1 MRGQQV
7 HSVRQAGIGNER
19 AGSER
24 AGTVRWRPVEQVNVG
39 VLGLGEVA
47 QIIHLPLLHSLSD
60 RFQIQSICDIS
71 PGLLGAVGDRYGIA
85 VSDRYEDPFA
95 LVRRPDLDAVF
106 VLNSDE
112 YHADCV
118 IAAAQ
123 CGKHVL
129 VEKPMCLTLTEAEA
143 IIRARDETGV
153 RVMVGYMRRFAPAFV
168 QAVAEVRGLG
178 KINYARIRDIIG
190 RNRLIIDQSSVVLR
204 YDDIS
209 EVAKLDRT
217 ARAERLVR
225 EAIGD
230 ARPDIVGAYRFLL
243 GLNSH
248 DISAMRELL
257 GMPRGVVSARHWN
270 AGRFLTVV
278 FAYDGY
284 CAVLESGVDEQ
295 LRFDA
300 HIEVYGIT
308 KSMRVQYDSPY
319 IRHLPTTL
327 VINETIGDAY
337 QQRVERPTYKDPYT
351 HEIEHFHEVVTMDV
365 SPKTTPEDFMDD
377 LRLMRLIVD
386 ALRAEP
392 FAVRSSTRV
401 V

>member
-1 MRGQQV
+1 MGRR
-7 HSVRQAGIGNER
+7 H
-19 AGSER
+19 
-24 AGTVRWRPVEQVNVG
+24 VEQVKVG
-39 VLGLGEVA
+39 VIGLGEVA
-47 QIIHLPLLHSLSD
+47 QIIHLPILQSLSD
-60 RFQIQSICDIS
+60 RFRIQAICDIS
-71 PGLLGAVGDRYGIA
+71 PGLLRAVGDRYGVEDA
-85 VSDRYEDPFA
+85 DRYDDPFA
-95 LVRRPDLDAVF
+95 LVQRPDLDAIF

-123 CGKHVL
+123 SGKHVL
-129 VEKPMCLTLTEAEA
+129 VEKPMCLTLGEAEA
-143 IIRARDETGV
+143 IIRARDASGV
-153 RVMVGYMRRFAPAFV
+153 LIMVGYMRRFAPAFV
-168 QAVAEVRGLG
+168 QAVAEVRELG

-190 RNRLIIDQSSVVLR
+190 RNRLIVDQSSVVLR
-204 YDDIS
+204 YDYIP
-209 EVAKLDRT
+209 EAAKLDRA

-225 EAIGD
+225 EAIGE
-230 ARPDIVGAYRFLL
+230 ASPDIVGAYRFLL

-257 GMPRGVVSARHWN
+257 GMPRGIVSARHWN

-284 CAVLESGVDEQ
+284 YAVLESGVDEQ

-300 HIEVYGIT
+300 HIEVYGFT
-308 KSMRVQYDSPY
+308 KSIRVQYDSPY

-327 VINETIGDAY
+327 VIDETVGDAY
-337 QQRVERPTYKDPYT
+337 QQRVERPTFKDPYT
-351 HEIEHFHEVVTMDV
+351 HEIEYFHEVVTSGMA
-365 SPKTTPEDFMDD
+365 PKTTPEDFMDD

-392 FAVRSSTRV
+392 AAGNPA
-401 V
+401 